1 MPWGRM
7 DSKSWKTLLS
17 FFLAERAVGGPG
29 SVVVAALEGSRP
41 ILVEVQGLVCPTAF
55 GSPRRAATGVDY
67 NRMVLAAA
75 VLEKRLGFSLA
86 NQDLYVNVVGGLRV
100 VEPAAD
106 LGIAVALASS
116 YRNSAVAE
124 DTVILGEVGLTG
136 EVRGVGFMEQ
146 RIKEVKRLGFRR
158 ILVPVRSLELQD
170 KFGDL
175 DFIGVKSVQDALDQL
190 I

>member
-1 MPWGRM
+1 M
-7 DSKSWKTLLS
+7 
-17 FFLAERAVGGPG
+17 
-29 SVVVAALEGSRP
+29 
-41 ILVEVQGLVCPTAF
+41 
-55 GSPRRAATGVDY
+55 
-67 NRMVLAAA
+67 
-75 VLEKRLGFSLA
+75 
-86 NQDLYVNVVGGLRV
+86 
-100 VEPAAD
+100 EPAAD